1 MNVEQKI
8 AFRQLVSDVL
18 MHMMESSR
26 TAAEILEIQDKLDA
40 AVQKLINSNL
50 QQLMPGQA
58 PVYIMGAG
66 DKTSWRMLIAGVLL
80 TISKPECSPGVVIDM
95 IKDLEKW
102 VEDTIE
108 RTLREYAGK
117 PKVSITRLRD
127 LPN

>member
-18 MHMMESSR
+18 MYMLENERSPS
-26 TAAEILEIQDKLDA
+26 EILQVQQKLDE
-40 AVQKLINSNL
+40 AVVKLINNNL
-50 QQLMPGQA
+50 QEMMQG

-66 DKTSWRMLIAGVLL
+66 DKTAWRVLIATVLA
-80 TISKPECSPGVVIDM
+80 TISKPDCSPGVVIDM

-102 VEDTIE
+102 VEDIIE
-108 RTLREYAGK
+108 RTLREFAGK
-117 PKVSITRLRD
+117 PKVTITRGKD

>member
-18 MHMMESSR
+18 MYMLDSAR
-26 TAAEILEIQDKLDA
+26 TDSEILEVQEKLDT
-40 AVQKLINSNL
+40 AVTKLINANL
-50 QQLMPGQA
+50 QQLLPGQA

-66 DKTSWRMLIAGVLL
+66 DKTTWRVLIAGVLL
-80 TISKPECSPGVVIDM
+80 TIGKPECSLGVVIDM